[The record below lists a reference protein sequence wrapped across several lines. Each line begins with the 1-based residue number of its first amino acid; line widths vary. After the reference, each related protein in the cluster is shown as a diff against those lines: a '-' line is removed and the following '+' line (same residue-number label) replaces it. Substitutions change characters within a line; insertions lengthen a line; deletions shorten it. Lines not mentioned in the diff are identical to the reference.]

1 MLPPYEIAKKEFKK
15 SMHGYNV
22 ADVNEHLDFVLSK
35 YTELYDSYNELEEKC
50 ALLEADLA
58 SLKRSEDSIRRAV
71 VNAQNSASK
80 IIKDANDKSALILK
94 ASQENCDKILHEF
107 RQKVKSER
115 SELFIL
121 KNAVAE
127 FKKNIFLEYQS
138 HLEYLE
144 SISPD
149 YDVDEDKWNLSDK
162 DLVTKAISQIMFDV
176 SEAEKNKAQAQKAD
190 ESALVT
196 TEQNSEDQ
204 SKERTPKLE
213 DSVLEDLVNN
223 KQALIANPSDN
234 DDQSEANDEL
244 ENTIVNIP
252 KVEVSEEEASLF
264 REILGD

>member
-1 MLPPYEIAKKEFKK
+1 MLPPYELAKKEFKR

-22 ADVNEHLDFVLSK
+22 SDVNDHLDFILSK

-50 ALLEADLA
+50 AILEADLA
-58 SLKRSEDSIRRAV
+58 SLKKSEDSIRRAV

-80 IIKDANDKSALILK
+80 IIKDANDKSAFILK

-176 SEAEKNKAQAQKAD
+176 SEAEKNKEKA
-190 ESALVT
+190 EKANETALALT
-196 TEQNSEDQ
+196 KEKNEETSE
-204 SKERTPKLE
+204 ERKPTLD

-223 KQALIANPSDN
+223 KQTLLAQPS
-234 DDQSEANDEL
+234 EVEEEDEL
-244 ENTIVNIP
+244 ANTIVNLP
-252 KVEVSEEEASLF
+252 KVEVSEEEANLF

>member
-1 MLPPYEIAKKEFKK
+1 MLPPYELAKKEFKR

-22 ADVNEHLDFVLSK
+22 SDVNDHLDFILSK

-50 ALLEADLA
+50 AILEADLA
-58 SLKRSEDSIRRAV
+58 SLKKSEDSIRRAV

-80 IIKDANDKSALILK
+80 IIKDANDKSAFILK

-176 SEAEKNKAQAQKAD
+176 SEAEKNKETAEKAN
-190 ESALVT
+190 ETALALT
-196 TEQNSEDQ
+196 
-204 SKERTPKLE
+204 KEKNEETYGERKPTLD

-223 KQALIANPSDN
+223 KQTLFAQP
-234 DDQSEANDEL
+234 SEAEEEDEL
-244 ENTIVNIP
+244 ANTIVNLP
-252 KVEVSEEEASLF
+252 KVEVSEEEANLF

>member
-1 MLPPYEIAKKEFKK
+1 MLPPYELAKKEFKR

-22 ADVNEHLDFVLSK
+22 SDVNDHLDFILSK

-50 ALLEADLA
+50 AILEADLA
-58 SLKRSEDSIRRAV
+58 SLKKSEDSIRRAV

-80 IIKDANDKSALILK
+80 IIKDANDKSAFILK

-115 SELFIL
+115 SELFVL

-149 YDVDEDKWNLSDK
+149 YDVDDDKWNLSDK

-176 SEAEKNKAQAQKAD
+176 SEAEKNKETAEKAN
-190 ESALVT
+190 ETEHALT
-196 TEQNSEDQ
+196 
-204 SKERTPKLE
+204 KEKNEETYGERKPTLD

-223 KQALIANPSDN
+223 KQTLLAQP
-234 DDQSEANDEL
+234 SEAEEEDEL
-244 ENTIVNIP
+244 ANTIVNLP
-252 KVEVSEEEASLF
+252 KVEVSEEEANLF

>member
-1 MLPPYEIAKKEFKK
+1 MLPPYELARKEFKR

-22 ADVNEHLDFVLSK
+22 SDVNDHLDFILTK

-50 ALLEADLA
+50 AMLEADLA
-58 SLKRSEDSIRRAV
+58 SLKKSEDSIRRAV

-80 IIKDANDKSALILK
+80 IIKDANDKSAFILK

-149 YDVDEDKWNLSDK
+149 YDVEEDKWNLSDK

-176 SEAEKNKAQAQKAD
+176 SEAEKNKEHSQQKN
-190 ESALVT
+190 ESALVDSCKNDKSSGDRST
-196 TEQNSEDQ
+196 AID
-204 SKERTPKLE
+204 

-223 KQALIANPSDN
+223 KQALLA
-234 DDQSEANDEL
+234 EAARLDETDKL
-244 ENTIVNIP
+244 EDTVVNLP
-252 KVEVSEEEASLF
+252 KVEVSEEEANLF
-264 REILGD
+264 KEILGD

>member
-1 MLPPYEIAKKEFKK
+1 MLPPYELAKKEFKR

-22 ADVNEHLDFVLSK
+22 SDVNDHLDFILSK

-50 ALLEADLA
+50 AMLEADLA

-80 IIKDANDKSALILK
+80 IIKDANDKSAFILK

-176 SEAEKNKAQAQKAD
+176 SEAEKNKERAEKANETSLTEVTQD
-190 ESALVT
+190 AKASAV
-196 TEQNSEDQ
+196 
-204 SKERTPKLE
+204 ERKSTLD

-223 KQALIANPSDN
+223 KQTLLAGPADTSDSEET
-234 DDQSEANDEL
+234 DDL
-244 ENTIVNIP
+244 EKTIVNMP
-252 KVEVSEEEASLF
+252 KVEVSEEEANLF

>member
-1 MLPPYEIAKKEFKK
+1 LLPPYELAKKEFKK

-22 ADVNEHLDFVLSK
+22 GDVNEHLDFILSK

-80 IIKDANDKSALILK
+80 ILKDANDKSDFILK
-94 ASQENCDKILHEF
+94 AAQENCDKILHEF

-144 SISPD
+144 KISPD

-176 SEAEKNKAQAQKAD
+176 SEAQKNKEQAANADQKDLAVKESSDD
-190 ESALVT
+190 EHVKIA
-196 TEQNSEDQ
+196 
-204 SKERTPKLE
+204 TPKLE
-213 DSVLEDLVNN
+213 DSILEDLVNN
-223 KQALIANPSDN
+223 RQALVAQPDS
-234 DDQSEANDEL
+234 NDEPK
-244 ENTIVNIP
+244 ETDEFEKTVVNMP
-252 KVEVSEEEASLF
+252 KVEVSEEEANLF
-264 REILGD
+264 KEILGD

>member
-1 MLPPYEIAKKEFKK
+1 MLPPYELAKKEFKR

-22 ADVNEHLDFVLSK
+22 SDVNDHLDFILTK

-50 ALLEADLA
+50 AMLEADLA
-58 SLKRSEDSIRRAV
+58 SLKKSEDSIRRAV

-80 IIKDANDKSALILK
+80 IIKDANDKSAFILK

-144 SISPD
+144 RISPD

-176 SEAEKNKAQAQKAD
+176 SEAEKNKEHSQQKN
-190 ESALVT
+190 ESALA
-196 TEQNSEDQ
+196 ES
-204 SKERTPKLE
+204 SKNDKSSGDRSTAID

-223 KQALIANPSDN
+223 KQALLA
-234 DDQSEANDEL
+234 EAARPDETDKL
-244 ENTIVNIP
+244 EDTVVNLP
-252 KVEVSEEEASLF
+252 KVEVSEEEANLF
-264 REILGD
+264 KEILGD

>member
-1 MLPPYEIAKKEFKK
+1 MLPPYELAKKEFKR

-22 ADVNEHLDFVLSK
+22 SDVNDHLDFILSK

-50 ALLEADLA
+50 AILEADLA
-58 SLKRSEDSIRRAV
+58 SLKKSEDSIRRAV

-80 IIKDANDKSALILK
+80 IIKDANDKSAFILK

-176 SEAEKNKAQAQKAD
+176 SEAEKNKETAEKAN
-190 ESALVT
+190 ETALALT
-196 TEQNSEDQ
+196 
-204 SKERTPKLE
+204 KEKNEETYGERKPTLD

-223 KQALIANPSDN
+223 KQTLLAQPS
-234 DDQSEANDEL
+234 EVEVEDEL
-244 ENTIVNIP
+244 ANTIVNLP
-252 KVEVSEEEASLF
+252 KVEVSEEEANLF

>member
-1 MLPPYEIAKKEFKK
+1 MLPPYELAKKEFKR

-22 ADVNEHLDFVLSK
+22 SDVNDHLDFILSK

-50 ALLEADLA
+50 AILEADLA
-58 SLKRSEDSIRRAV
+58 SLKKSEDSIRRAV

-80 IIKDANDKSALILK
+80 IIKDANDKSAFILK

-176 SEAEKNKAQAQKAD
+176 SEAEKNKETAEKAN
-190 ESALVT
+190 ETALALT
-196 TEQNSEDQ
+196 
-204 SKERTPKLE
+204 KEKNEETYGERKPTLD

-223 KQALIANPSDN
+223 KQTLLAQPS
-234 DDQSEANDEL
+234 EVEEEDEL
-244 ENTIVNIP
+244 ANTIVNLP
-252 KVEVSEEEASLF
+252 KVEVSEEEANLF

>member
-1 MLPPYEIAKKEFKK
+1 MLPPYELAKKEFKR

-22 ADVNEHLDFVLSK
+22 SDVNDHLDFILSK

-50 ALLEADLA
+50 AMLEADLA
-58 SLKRSEDSIRRAV
+58 SLKKSEDSIRRAV

-80 IIKDANDKSALILK
+80 IIKDANDKSAFILK

-115 SELFIL
+115 SELFVL

-144 SISPD
+144 RISPD
-149 YDVDEDKWNLSDK
+149 YDVDEDKWTLSDK

-176 SEAEKNKAQAQKAD
+176 SEAEKKKA
-190 ESALVT
+190 
-196 TEQNSEDQ
+196 SEEQ
-204 SKERTPKLE
+204 SKNVGLVENDPQKVRSADDNKHALD

-223 KQALIANPSDN
+223 KQALLAGPSD
-234 DDQSEANDEL
+234 DDVKDEL
-244 ENTIVNIP
+244 EATVVNMP
-252 KVEVSEEEASLF
+252 KVEVSKEEADLF
-264 REILGD
+264 KEILGD